1 MIGFVGT
8 GNMARAIAR
17 GLGEPVYATDAGSGR
32 AAALVAE
39 LGGEALASN
48 AELFRRSDV
57 VFLGHRPDQLHEVA
71 QCIDASG
78 KLVISMLGPTTIAEL
93 QAAYP
98 GASVVRTM
106 PNTPVE
112 LGRGVVAVA
121 EGGEAAVPLLERLGL
136 VVVLP
141 EARMDLATATAGVM
155 PALVA
160 VLAEAAIDAAVCHGL
175 DVRPAT
181 DMFLHTLAGT
191 AELILE
197 RGGDTLAVRRE
208 VGTPGESTVRGVA
221 ALERNNVRTAFMDA
235 YHDVLARLSMPYT
248 GGVVVVPQARAIG
261 GYHQTHGDGPAA
273 SG

>member
-1 MIGFVGT
+1 MIGFVGA
-8 GNMARAIAR
+8 GNMVRAIAR
-17 GLGEPVYATDAGSGR
+17 GLGEPVYATDSGSGR
-32 AAALVAE
+32 AAALVAD
-39 LGGEALASN
+39 LGGEALTSN

-57 VFLGHRPDQLHEVA
+57 VFLGHRPDQLDEVA
-71 QCIDASG
+71 KGIDARG
-78 KLVISMLGPTTIAEL
+78 KMVISMMGPITVAEI

-141 EARMDLATATAGVM
+141 EGQMDLATATSGVM

-160 VLAEAAIDAAVCHGL
+160 VLAEAAIDGAVCHGL
-175 DVRPAT
+175 DVKRAT

-191 AELILE
+191 AELIIK

-235 YHDVLARLSMPYT
+235 YHDVLTRLSMPYT
-248 GGVVVVPQARAIG
+248 GGAVVAPHAG
-261 GYHQTHGDGPAA
+261 AA
-273 SG
+273 SAR

>member
-1 MIGFVGT
+1 MIGFVGA
-8 GNMARAIAR
+8 GNMASAIAR

-39 LGGEALASN
+39 LGGEVMPTN
-48 AELFRRSDV
+48 AELFRHSETI
-57 VFLGHRPDQLHEVA
+57 FLGHRPDQLAEVA
-71 QCIDASG
+71 KDIDASG
-78 KLVISMLGPTTIAEL
+78 KMVISMMGPITVAEL
-93 QAAYP
+93 GAAYP
-98 GASVVRTM
+98 GASVVRIM

-121 EGGEAAVPLLERLGL
+121 KGGEAAVPLLERLGL

-141 EARMDLATATAGVM
+141 EGQMDLATATAGVM
-155 PALVA
+155 PALIA
-160 VLAEAAIDAAVCHGL
+160 VLAEAAIDGAVCHGL
-175 DVRPAT
+175 DVQCAT

-191 AELILE
+191 AELIIK

-235 YHDVLARLSMPYT
+235 YHDVLTRLSMPYT
-248 GGVVVVPQARAIG
+248 GEAVIAPRVG
-261 GYHQTHGDGPAA
+261 
-273 SG
+273 